1 MLVQRVTLWNKS
13 ALVGNRTGRRGH
25 DPALLEFLFI
35 LRNLIVSVKVDMGK
49 NQSYNERA
57 YRLRNSKG
65 GRPWNLEVVTAH
77 PAEVDKT
84 AERGLS
90 VNKILASPS

>member
-1 MLVQRVTLWNKS
+1 
-13 ALVGNRTGRRGH
+13 
-25 DPALLEFLFI
+25 
-35 LRNLIVSVKVDMGK
+35 MGK

-84 AERGLS
+84 AERGLFAKQDIRPDVLS
-90 VNKILASPS
+90 LKIA